1 VRLRFWIECALALL
15 SGALLVLTLIE
26 PEWIEVIF
34 KIEPDE
40 GSGDL
45 ERMIVALS
53 LVVTIVFVILASVEW
68 RSFKSRQ
75 QSESPRAT

>member
-1 VRLRFWIECALALL
+1 MRLRFWIECALALL

-53 LVVTIVFVILASVEW
+53 LMVTIVFVILASVEW
-68 RSFKSRQ
+68 RRFKRQ
-75 QSESPRAT
+75 TESARAA